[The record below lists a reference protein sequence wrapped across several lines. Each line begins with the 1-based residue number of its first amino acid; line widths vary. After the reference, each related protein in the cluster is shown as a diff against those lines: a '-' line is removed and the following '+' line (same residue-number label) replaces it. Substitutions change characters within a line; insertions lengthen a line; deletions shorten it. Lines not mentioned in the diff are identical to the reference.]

1 MNKDKKN
8 QIILVGSVVFLIIAV
23 IVSAIVFNAIE
34 NDKEVKFKVTFD
46 QLYNSDYDLHY
57 LDKGYFFGT
66 YDNKINV
73 FIDGEGR
80 EILKTDNL
88 ISYDNFYKMM
98 DGRYLF
104 YSNVDNVLNV
114 YIFDGKSFNLDYS
127 INDVS
132 YVKPIV
138 NDNCIMG
145 FTSFDNN
152 VLYLYNLD
160 DGGIHVLNNA
170 TLMADKFVNN
180 VYYSNNSKYI
190 VVENKDELYGV
201 VNING
206 ETIIDYKYKDIISLN
221 NDNFIVKTKKDKYG
235 IIDINGKSVVTDKY
249 DGIIPFDDNYIFIKG
264 KKMALF
270 NSEYDN
276 VTGFKMRYNDLLGF
290 NYRSDM
296 SVNLYNVG
304 DKIIVVNNYHE
315 DLYKRDYQYHE
326 MYVIE
331 KNKIVDT
338 ITQVGFNNDN
348 VIYSY
353 DEKYNITIYD
363 DNLSKKDKFKLKNV
377 NKIVSVDSYSLD
389 TLLIKYIDSKD
400 KEVSKVFNYNGN
412 SIDDAEEVLLSNSVY
427 YVVYSDNKLIIRDYD
442 GNGVSSVVGN
452 VVYIDNDY
460 IIVDHVLYRLVIE

>member
-1 MNKDKKN
+1 
-8 QIILVGSVVFLIIAV
+8 
-23 IVSAIVFNAIE
+23 
-34 NDKEVKFKVTFD
+34 
-46 QLYNSDYDLHY
+46 
-57 LDKGYFFGT
+57 
-66 YDNKINV
+66 
-73 FIDGEGR
+73 
-80 EILKTDNL
+80 
-88 ISYDNFYKMM
+88 
-98 DGRYLF
+98 
-104 YSNVDNVLNV
+104 
-114 YIFDGKSFNLDYS
+114 
-127 INDVS
+127 
-132 YVKPIV
+132 
-138 NDNCIMG
+138 
-145 FTSFDNN
+145 
-152 VLYLYNLD
+152 
-160 DGGIHVLNNA
+160 
-170 TLMADKFVNN
+170 
-180 VYYSNNSKYI
+180 
-190 VVENKDELYGV
+190 
-201 VNING
+201 
-206 ETIIDYKYKDIISLN
+206 
-221 NDNFIVKTKKDKYG
+221 
-235 IIDINGKSVVTDKY
+235 
-249 DGIIPFDDNYIFIKG
+249 
-264 KKMALF
+264 MALF

-276 VTGFKMRYNDLLGF
+276 VTGFKMSYNDLLGF

-353 DEKYNITIYD
+353 DEKYNIIIYD

-377 NKIVSVDSYSLD
+377 NQIVSVDSYSLD

-427 YVVYSDNKLIIRDYD
+427 YVVYSDNKLIIRDYE

-460 IIVDHVLYRLVIE
+460 IIVDHILYRLVIE

>member
-23 IVSAIVFNAIE
+23 IVAAIVFNAVE

-88 ISYDNFYKMM
+88 ISYDNFYKML

-104 YSNVDNVLNV
+104 YSNVDNVLNT
-114 YIFDGKSFNLDYS
+114 YIFDGKSFDLYYS
-127 INDVS
+127 INDVT

-138 NDNCIMG
+138 SDDYIMG
-145 FTSFDNN
+145 FTSFLNDK
-152 VLYLYNLD
+152 LYLYNLD
-160 DGGIHVLNNA
+160 NDGINVLNDA

-190 VVENKDELYGV
+190 VVENKDDLYGV

-206 ETIIDYKYKDIISLN
+206 ETIIDYKYKDIISLS

-276 VTGFKMRYNDLLGF
+276 VTGFKMSYNDLLGF
-290 NYRSDM
+290 NYRSNM

-304 DKIIVVNNYHE
+304 DNIVVVNNYEE

-326 MYVIE
+326 MYVIK

-338 ITQVGFNNDN
+338 ITQVGFNSDK

-353 DEKYNITIYD
+353 DEKYNLTIYD
-363 DNLSKKDKFKLKNV
+363 DNLEKKDKFKLKNV
-377 NKIVSVDSYSLD
+377 NKIVSIDSYSLD
-389 TLLIKYIDSKD
+389 TLLIKYIDNND
-400 KEVSKVFNYNGN
+400 KEVTKVFNYNGN
-412 SIDDAEEVLLSNSVY
+412 VIEDAEKVLLSNSVY
-427 YVVYSDNKLIIRDYD
+427 YVVNSDTKLIIRDYD
-442 GNGVSSVVGN
+442 GNEVSSVVGN
-452 VVYIDNDY
+452 VVYVDNDY
-460 IIVDHVLYRLVIE
+460 IIVDHILYRLVIE

>member
-23 IVSAIVFNAIE
+23 IVAAIVFNAIE

-152 VLYLYNLD
+152 TLYLYDLEN
-160 DGGIHVLNNA
+160 DGINVLNNA

-276 VTGFKMRYNDLLGF
+276 VTGFKMSYNDLLGF

-427 YVVYSDNKLIIRDYD
+427 YVVYSDNKLIIRDYE